1 MINPSF
7 YEGWS
12 TINEEAKVLNKYIFL
27 SNIPG
32 HVEQKNSGSIYF
44 PPNNPYILLR
54 KIKSFLKKK
63 KYLNESKLKKK
74 NILFYRK
81 IKNEAVRQLLK
92 VYKTKQSNK
101 E

>member
-12 TINEEAKVLNKYIFL
+12 TINEEAKALNKYIFL

-32 HVEQKNSGSIYF
+32 HIEQRNSGSIYF
-44 PPNNPYILLR
+44 PPNNPHMLVR
-54 KIKSFLKKK
+54 KIKSFIKKK
-63 KYLNESKLKKK
+63 NYLNERKLEKK
-74 NILFYRK
+74 NKLFYNK

-92 VYKTKQSNK
+92 VYKSKQ
-101 E
+101 